1 MSDETKNCDCPDGKV
16 LNNGGKCVFPEV
28 TFSSFIMSLNTSAL
42 FHLGELAHPE
52 TGEKIMDL
60 ELAKHSIDLLS
71 LLEKKTEGNLDDEE
85 HKMLSSVL
93 YELKMHYVAAA
104 SKKV

>member
-1 MSDETKNCDCPDGKV
+1 MSDETKKCDCPDGKV
-16 LNNGGKCVFPEV
+16 RNTGGKCVYPEI

-52 TGEKIMDL
+52 TGKKVKDL
-60 ELAKHSIDLLS
+60 DLAKHSIDLLN

-85 HKMLSSVL
+85 HKLLSSVL
-93 YELKMHYVAAA
+93 YELKMHYVAA
-104 SKKV
+104 SSQKG